1 MDLNDYRLKAYK
13 KASEKPKEGDTSGAT
28 VESKNPEV
36 KSFVHKPVF
45 EKISTNPA
53 VNSARN
59 AAVNKA
65 LNSTAEKKD
74 DYLKEAEFAAKTG
87 TWFAQKKSVT
97 TEEEVKQAADILK
110 EGGLIKVP
118 RPETKPGEK
127 ESVYHRVAKFL
138 LVIGIDEASKI
149 LPHLTEEQTEK
160 IIPEI
165 ASIQKVT
172 PEEAAA
178 VLKEF
183 ESLLEKARESG
194 GLDTAKNILTKA
206 FGDKKAKDLLAKTGS
221 SNQQK
226 PFEFLKGVEPERIE
240 LLLHE
245 ESASVKSLVLSQL
258 EPKTAA
264 AIITNMTAEEK
275 KDIVV
280 RLAKMK
286 PVLPEILQKIDR
298 SLHDKMLTQ
307 NTEKSQLL
315 DGKNAL
321 AQILKRMSPSAEEK
335 ILGSLSE
342 ENPELGA
349 DLRERLFTE
358 EDVLGADSRYLQNYL
373 HDMSDTDIAFLIAGK
388 KDEFRTKILTNV
400 SKTRAQIIL
409 EEEDIRKP
417 MKKSDCE
424 KITSH
429 FYASLRRAWEEGK
442 LIVTGRDDEI
452 YV

>member
-1 MDLNDYRLKAYK
+1 MDLNDYRLRAYK
-13 KASEKPKEGDTSGAT
+13 KASEKPKEGDTSGAA
-28 VESKNPEV
+28 VESGNPEV
-36 KSFVHKPVF
+36 KNFIHKPVF
-45 EKISTNPA
+45 EKISTKPAQNSAMNSA
-53 VNSARN
+53 VNTGKNR
-59 AAVNKA
+59 
-65 LNSTAEKKD
+65 D
-74 DYLKEAEFAAKTG
+74 DEYLKEAEFAAKTG
-87 TWFAQKKSVT
+87 TWFAEKKSVT
-97 TEEEVKQAADILK
+97 TEADVKQAADILK

-118 RPETKPGEK
+118 RQEIKPGEK

-138 LVIGIDEASKI
+138 LVIGIDEAAKI

-172 PEEAAA
+172 PEEAEE

-183 ESLLEKARESG
+183 QSLLDKARENG
-194 GLDTAKNILTKA
+194 GLDTARNILTKA

-221 SNQQK
+221 SSQEK
-226 PFEFLKGVEPERIE
+226 PFEFLRGVEPERIQ

-264 AIITNMTAEEK
+264 AIISNMPAEEK
-275 KDIVV
+275 KDIVL

-321 AQILKRMSPSAEEK
+321 AQILKRMTPSAEEK

-342 ENPELGA
+342 ENPVLGA
-349 DLRERLFTE
+349 ELRERLFTE
-358 EDVLGADSRYLQNYL
+358 EDVLGADNRFLQNYL
-373 HDMSDTDIAFLIAGK
+373 HNMQDTDIAYLIAGK
-388 KDEFRTKILTNV
+388 KEGFREKILTNV
-400 SKTRAQIIL
+400 SKTRAEIIL
-409 EEEDIRKP
+409 EEEQIRKP

-424 KITSH
+424 RITSF
-429 FYASLRRAWEEGK
+429 FYSSLRRAWEEGK
-442 LIVTGRDDEI
+442 LIILGRDDEI